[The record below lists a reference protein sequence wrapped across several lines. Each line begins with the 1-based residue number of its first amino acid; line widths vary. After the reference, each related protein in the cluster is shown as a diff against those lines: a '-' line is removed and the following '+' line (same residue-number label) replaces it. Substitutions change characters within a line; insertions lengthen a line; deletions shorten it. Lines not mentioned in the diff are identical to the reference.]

1 MRMNQLPDIDAAA
14 SRREALAA
22 GAGAAASLLS
32 GCAGLPGVSVQVRQ
46 FDESDPLVTYDRI
59 GKGSTKLSYWT
70 SRFYMP
76 AQSGNNNPELSPL
89 TGPFYRTLKR
99 ESAQPAAT
107 PALRAQHEEWARAHP
122 EYRINVTYPA
132 PDRWR
137 DGLLTRASRGNAPDG
152 ATIDSV
158 WAPGFYQHLQ
168 PLNGYVEDI
177 DDFFPFVR
185 ETAMRDGDLLA
196 AWKYTG
202 CGCLYYRQ
210 DLIDRYGDGDPPR
223 TWEDVLGLGRDI
235 ADGEG
240 ITPFLFRGTAFDN
253 LPYFW
258 GQGGELVED
267 GAPVLDR
274 DGNRE
279 ALVNTLSF
287 LRDLVETGVTPPEV
301 ATISSVEELARRG
314 RNDQVAMFIGNNDQ
328 IERSFKNRV
337 DGDRWQRWGV
347 AHIPMMEPDQFATG
361 VGGFAEGAFRE
372 GNEGDA
378 AATKEFISKFVEPAS
393 MGRYCESAALLPT
406 RRSLYDD
413 ESLYSPD
420 TPYHQQFRRFLEHGV
435 ARPPVPIYTAIAN
448 EYENAIESVV
458 TGGTEPERAVETMIA
473 SVTEAYVG

>member
-1 MRMNQLPDIDAAA
+1 MDRLPATDVTA

-22 GAGAAASLLS
+22 GAGAVAGLLS
-32 GCAGLPGVSVQVRQ
+32 GCTGASGLSVEVRQ
-46 FDESDPLVTYDRI
+46 FDESDPLVTYNRI
-59 GKGSTKLSYWT
+59 GKGSTELSYWT

-76 AQSGNNNPELSPL
+76 AQSGNNQPELSPL
-89 TGPFYRTLKR
+89 TGPFYRTLKQR
-99 ESAQPAAT
+99 SAQPAAA

-122 EYRINVTYPA
+122 AYRIDVTYPA
-132 PDRWR
+132 PAQWR
-137 DGLLTRASRGNAPDG
+137 ADLATRASQGDAPDG

-158 WAPGFYQHLQ
+158 WAPEFYEHLQ
-168 PLNGYVEDI
+168 PLNDYVEDV

-185 ETAMRDGDLLA
+185 ETAIRDGDLLA

-210 DLIDRYGDGDPPR
+210 DLIDRYGDGSPPR

-235 ADGEG
+235 ADGEE

-258 GQGGELVED
+258 GQGGELVDED

-274 DGNRE
+274 DGNRT
-279 ALVNTLSF
+279 ALVNALSF
-287 LRDLVETGVTPPEV
+287 LRDLVDTGVTSQR
-301 ATISSVEELARRG
+301 AADISSVEELSRRG
-314 RNDQVAMFIGNNDQ
+314 RTDQVAMFVGNNDQ

-337 DGDRWQRWGV
+337 DGDRWRRWRV

-372 GNEGDA
+372 GDEGDA
-378 AATKEFISKFVEPAS
+378 AATKAFVSKFVEPAS

-406 RRSLYDD
+406 RKSLYDD
-413 ESLYSPD
+413 DDLYSPD
-420 TPYHQQFRRFLEHGV
+420 TPYHQQFRRFLDHGV
-435 ARPPVPIYTAIAN
+435 ARPAVPIYTTIAD
-448 EYENAIESVV
+448 EYETAIEAVV
-458 TGGTEPERAVETMIA
+458 TGRADPEQAVETMIA
-473 SVTEAYVG
+473 NVTAEYEG

>member
-1 MRMNQLPDIDAAA
+1 MNRLPDIDAVA
-14 SRREALAA
+14 SRRDALVA

-32 GCAGLPGVSVQVRQ
+32 GCTGVPGVSVQVRQ

-59 GKGSTKLSYWT
+59 GKGSTELSYWT

-76 AQSGNNNPELSPL
+76 AQSGNNQPELSPL
-89 TGPFYRTLKR
+89 TGPFYRTLR
-99 ESAQPAAT
+99 QESAQPAAT
-107 PALRAQHEEWARAHP
+107 PALRAQHEEWARARP
-122 EYRINVTYPA
+122 EYRVDITYPA

-137 DGLLTRASRGNAPDG
+137 DDLLARASQGNAPDG

-158 WAPGFYQHLQ
+158 WAPEFYEYLQ
-168 PLNGYVEDI
+168 PLNDHVEDI
-177 DDFFPFVR
+177 DDFFPFVG
-185 ETAMRDGDLLA
+185 ETATQDGDFLA

-210 DLIDRYGDGDPPR
+210 DLIDLYGDGDPPR
-223 TWEDVLGLGRDI
+223 TWEDVLGLGQDI
-235 ADGEG
+235 ADGED
-240 ITPFLFRGTAFDN
+240 ITPFLFRGGAFDN

-258 GQGGELVED
+258 GQGGELVDD
-267 GAPVLDR
+267 GVPVIDR

-287 LRDLVETGVTPPEV
+287 LRDLVDTGVTPPEV
-301 ATISSVEELARRG
+301 ATISSVGELARRG

-328 IERSFKNRV
+328 IERSFKNRIE
-337 DGDRWQRWGV
+337 GDRWKRWRV

-372 GNEGDA
+372 GDDGDA
-378 AATKEFISKFVEPAS
+378 AAVKQFISKFVEPAS

-413 ESLYSPD
+413 ESLYNPD
-420 TPYHQQFRRFLEHGV
+420 TPYQQQFRRFLEHGV
-435 ARPPVPIYTAIAN
+435 ARPSVPIYTTIAD
-448 EYENAIESVV
+448 EYENAIESVL
-458 TGGTEPERAVETMIA
+458 TGGIEPARAVDTMITN
-473 SVTEAYVG
+473 VTEAHVS

>member
-1 MRMNQLPDIDAAA
+1 MDKLPDLDAAA
-14 SRREALAA
+14 SRRDALAA

-32 GCAGLPGVSVQVRQ
+32 GCAGIPGVSVQIRQ

-76 AQSGNNNPELSPL
+76 AKSGNNQPELSPL
-89 TGPFYRTLKR
+89 TGPFYRTLKQ

-107 PALRAQHEEWARAHP
+107 PALRAQHEEWARANP
-122 EYRINVTYPA
+122 EYRVNITYPA
-132 PDRWR
+132 SDRWR
-137 DGLLTRASRGNAPDG
+137 DRLLTRASRGNAPDG

-158 WAPGFYQHLQ
+158 WTPEFYQYLQ
-168 PLNGYVEDI
+168 PLNDYVEDI

-185 ETAMRDGDLLA
+185 ETATRDGDLLA

-223 TWEDVLGLGRDI
+223 TWDDMLGLGRDI

-258 GQGGELVED
+258 GQGGELVDD
-267 GAPVLDR
+267 GVPVLDR
-274 DGNRE
+274 DDNRA

-287 LRDLVETGVTPPEV
+287 LRELVDTGVTPPRV
-301 ATISSVEELARRG
+301 ANISSVGELAREG
-314 RNDQVAMFIGNNDQ
+314 RNDQVAMFLGNNDQ

-337 DGDRWQRWGV
+337 DGDRWQRWRV

-372 GNEGDA
+372 GDEGDA
-378 AATKEFISKFVEPAS
+378 AATKRFISKFVEPAS

-406 RRSLYDD
+406 RQSLYDD
-413 ESLYSPD
+413 ENLYSPD
-420 TPYHQQFRRFLEHGV
+420 TPYHQQFRQFLEHGV
-435 ARPPVPIYTAIAN
+435 ARPPVPIYTTIAN

-458 TGGTEPERAVETMIA
+458 TGGTDPERAVETMVA
-473 SVTEAYVG
+473 NVTEAYAG